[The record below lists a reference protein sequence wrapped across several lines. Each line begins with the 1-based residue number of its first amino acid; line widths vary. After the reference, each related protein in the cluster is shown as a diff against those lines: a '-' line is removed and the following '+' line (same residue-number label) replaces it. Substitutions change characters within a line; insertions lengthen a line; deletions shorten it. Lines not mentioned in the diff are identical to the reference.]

1 MSGGGNNSGLTTAL
15 GIGAA
20 IAAPELLPELAG
32 SGIGTSALTGAALGA
47 GSSALTGKNV
57 MQGALAGGALGA
69 GAGWADSSLAAAPST
84 LAPVSDAGT
93 AAAAPVSA
101 GSSGISSLTPSTQ
114 SAVNAED
121 PMANMSASQQNAIA
135 QMQNAPS
142 ATNEQV
148 LQNAGQ
154 ASNPSF
160 TSKLMSWAQ
169 ANPYEAAALGIGGAY
184 TLQGMAKPN
193 YLTPYQPVTYPGLN
207 AQLASGYR
215 PTRAMAEGG
224 ITQLADGGDIK
235 VGAEYA
241 PYNLDHANSGIG
253 GLTPSTIES
262 TSTFAEGG
270 IAQYNVGGKLL
281 SGDGDGM
288 SDSIRANIAGH
299 QEARLGDGE
308 FVVPADV
315 VSHLGNGSTDAGA
328 KQLYTMMDRVRQART
343 GRKAQG
349 KEIKP
354 GKYMPA

>member
-1 MSGGGNNSGLTTAL
+1 M
-15 GIGAA
+15 
-20 IAAPELLPELAG
+20 E
-32 SGIGTSALTGAALGA
+32 
-47 GSSALTGKNV
+47 
-57 MQGALAGGALGA
+57 
-69 GAGWADSSLAAAPST
+69 
-84 LAPVSDAGT
+84 
-93 AAAAPVSA
+93 
-101 GSSGISSLTPSTQ
+101 
-114 SAVNAED
+114 
-121 PMANMSASQQNAIA
+121 NMSAAQQNAIN
-135 QMQNAPS
+135 QTQNATA

-148 LQNAGQ
+148 QNAAQSASQAAQTGQ
-154 ASNPSF
+154 TANPSF

-193 YLTPYQPVTYPGLN
+193 YLTPYQPVTYAGLN

-224 ITQLADGGDIK
+224 IARLASGGGIQ
-235 VGAEYA
+235 VGAQYSPSAMLEA
-241 PYNLDHANSGIG
+241 QAAQSPTQSATNLGNGIDSLAQQYG
-253 GLTPSTIES
+253 ISPEQISQAQQ

-343 GRKAQG
+343 GRKSQG